1 MTRTAR
7 AGSAAK
13 IEGACLAKIR
23 THLRS
28 RSKIAVR
35 IAQFV
40 LKSPAAVRDMSIY
53 EMAVR
58 CGASTATLSRFTRS
72 LGYNGFKEFQLDL
85 AAAVA
90 RDGETDLAE
99 FGRRANPE
107 SIVHQVFE
115 ANRQSLTETE
125 RLVDKPVLIEVAR
138 RIRRSRRIFLLGIG
152 GSAQVAREA
161 AQRFLSL
168 GLTALTLEDPYFQ
181 IFATENVAGG
191 DVVIGISHTGQTASV
206 IEGIEQARRRGA
218 VTVAL
223 TNYPRSRLAS
233 ASDFAL
239 ITAYREHRV
248 NAAVSSSR
256 IAQMCLID
264 SLYFILGSWRGKP
277 AQVLAEE
284 AEQRTRKILR
294 IRPPQRVAKQKGI
307 A

>member
-1 MTRTAR
+1 MAG
-7 AGSAAK
+7 AGSVAK
-13 IEGACLAKIR
+13 IEGACLAKVR
-23 THLRS
+23 THLGS

-35 IAQFV
+35 IAHFI
-40 LKSPAAVRDMSIY
+40 LKSPAAVRDMSINR
-53 EMAVR
+53 MATT

-72 LGYNGFKEFQLDL
+72 VGNSGFKEFQLDL

-90 RDGETDLAE
+90 RGGETGLTE

-115 ANRQSLTETE
+115 TNRESLTETE
-125 RLVDKPVLIEVAR
+125 RLVDKTALIEVAR
-138 RIRRSRRIFLLGIG
+138 RIRRSKRIFLLGIG

-181 IFATENVAGG
+181 IFATATVTGG

-206 IEGIEQARRRGA
+206 IEGIEQACRRGA
-218 VTVAL
+218 ATVAL
-223 TNYPRSRLAS
+223 TNYPRSPLAA

-294 IRPPQRVAKQKGI
+294 IRASHRIAKQKGI

>member
-7 AGSAAK
+7 TGSAAR

-35 IAQFV
+35 IARFV
-40 LKSPAAVRDMSIY
+40 LKSPAAVRDMSIN
-53 EMAVR
+53 EMAAR
-58 CGASTATLSRFTRS
+58 CGASTATLSRFARS
-72 LGYNGFKEFQLDL
+72 LGYSGFKEFQLDL

-90 RDGETDLAE
+90 RDGETGLAE

-125 RLVDKPVLIEVAR
+125 RLVDKQVLIEVAR
-138 RIRRSRRIFLLGIG
+138 CIHRSRRIFLLGIG

-218 VTVAL
+218 ATVAL

-277 AQVLAEE
+277 ARVLAEE

-294 IRPPQRVAKQKGI
+294 IRSPQRIVN
-307 A
+307 

>member
-1 MTRTAR
+1 M
-7 AGSAAK
+7 AGAGPVAK
-13 IEGACLAKIR
+13 IEGACLAKVR

-35 IAQFV
+35 IARFI
-40 LKSPAAVRDMSIY
+40 LKSPAA
-53 EMAVR
+53 
-58 CGASTATLSRFTRS
+58 
-72 LGYNGFKEFQLDL
+72 
-85 AAAVA
+85 
-90 RDGETDLAE
+90 
-99 FGRRANPE
+99 
-107 SIVHQVFE
+107 
-115 ANRQSLTETE
+115 
-125 RLVDKPVLIEVAR
+125 
-138 RIRRSRRIFLLGIG
+138 
-152 GSAQVAREA
+152 VAREA

-181 IFATENVAGG
+181 IFATATVAGG

-218 VTVAL
+218 ATVAL
-223 TNYPRSRLAS
+223 TNYPRSPLAA

-294 IRPPQRVAKQKGI
+294 IRSSQRIAKQKGI

>member
-1 MTRTAR
+1 M
-7 AGSAAK
+7 AAASPVAN
-13 IEGACLAKIR
+13 IEGACLAKVR

-35 IAQFV
+35 IARFI
-40 LKSPAAVRDMSIY
+40 LKSPAAVRDMSINR
-53 EMAVR
+53 MATT

-72 LGYNGFKEFQLDL
+72 VGYSGFKEFQLDL

-90 RDGETDLAE
+90 RGGETDLAE

-107 SIVHQVFE
+107 SIFHQVFE
-115 ANRQSLTETE
+115 TNRQSLVETE
-125 RLVDKPVLIEVAR
+125 RLVDKPALIEVAR

-168 GLTALTLEDPYFQ
+168 GLTALTLEDPYLQ
-181 IFATENVAGG
+181 IFATENVAAG

-206 IEGIEQARRRGA
+206 IEGVEQACRRGA

-223 TNYPRSRLAS
+223 TNYPRSPLAA

-294 IRPPQRVAKQKGI
+294 IRSPHRIAKQKGI